1 MQRLYFTL
9 KRHFCFRSAYIIG
22 KTNVK
27 RFVEIA
33 DEMNQVIERKLFFGK
48 W

>member
-1 MQRLYFTL
+1 MQRLRFTL
-9 KRHFCFRSAYIIG
+9 KRHFCFRSAYIIE

-33 DEMNQVIERKLFFGK
+33 HEVNEVV
-48 W
+48 